1 MKDTT
6 KTTLGGK
13 FTFPGTDI
21 TVHRMGFGAMQ
32 LPGKGVWGPP
42 RDHAEA
48 LAVLRAAVAAG
59 VDHIDTAD
67 YYGPEVSNQ
76 LIAEGLVPYPTNL
89 TFVSKVGASRGDDAS
104 WLRANSDSE
113 IGAAIERNLATLGI
127 EAIDIVNVRL
137 FGETVPAA
145 EVERQVRAMAAL
157 VERGLVRH
165 IGISTATDEQIRV
178 AETVAPIVCVQ
189 NHYNLVERKDDALIE
204 DLAAR
209 GIAYVPYF
217 PLGGFAPL
225 QLKALD
231 RAAEKAGAK
240 PMQVALAWLLQRA
253 PNILLIPGTSSLA
266 HLHENL
272 AAADLVLSAEVL
284 AELDAIAG

>member
-1 MKDTT
+1 M
-6 KTTLGGK
+6 TTLGGI
-13 FTFPGTDI
+13 FTFPGSQI

-48 LAVLRAAVAAG
+48 LAVLRAAIAAG
-59 VDHIDTAD
+59 VDHIDTSH
-67 YYGPEVSNQ
+67 YYGRDVANQ
-76 LIAEGLVPYPTNL
+76 LIAEALAPYPSNL
-89 TFVSKVGASRGDDAS
+89 TIVSKVGAKRGDDAS
-104 WLRANSDSE
+104 WQRANTDAE
-113 IGAAIERNLATLGI
+113 LADAVQCNLDTLGL

-137 FGETVPAA
+137 FGPDVPDS
-145 EVERQVRAMAAL
+145 EVERQMRAMAAL

-165 IGISTATDEQIRV
+165 IGISTATAEQIRV
-178 AETVAPIVCVQ
+178 AESVAPIVCVQ
-189 NHYNLVERKDDALIE
+189 NHYNLVERKDDALID

-225 QLKALD
+225 QLAALD
-231 RAAEKAGAK
+231 RAAEQAGVK
-240 PMQVALAWLLQRA
+240 PMQLALAWLLQRSS
-253 PNILLIPGTSSLA
+253 NILLIPGTSSLA

-272 AAADLVLSAEVL
+272 AAADLVLSDEVL
-284 AELDAIAG
+284 ADLDAISG

>member
-76 LIAEGLVPYPTNL
+76 LIAEGLAPYPTNL

>member
-6 KTTLGGK
+6 MTTLGGK